1 MTRRIAIPDQPFN
14 SPVAMATGVVVL
26 AVLLGLTGCRG
37 VPWASTGGKTRVVD
51 LGQPNSTAA
60 NAPLPSTAEVQL
72 ASFQLSTPAADSDW
86 LDGTHVVAIV
96 NGDPIFA
103 SEILHRQSRSL
114 AAARQQLSGAR
125 YRELQDD
132 LIQKQL
138 KGYVDRSL
146 MSQSMLSGLDQ
157 ARHEMLDNQLEEV
170 FNEQQLPELLA
181 GRQIQS
187 VVELKRQLAQEGTSL
202 EVLKEDFRQQQL
214 AMEYLRQSAQPR
226 TSFSPAE
233 MMQWYTAHLEEF
245 QTTPRVRWRQILI
258 SVTKHGGRDPA
269 LKKIESCRR
278 RLATGESFVELA
290 QEVSDGPA
298 AADGGYWD
306 WTDKESFKDK
316 RISDTLFRLPV
327 GTPSRIF
334 EDDEH
339 FQLVV
344 ATEREDGGA
353 AKFETVQDKIEKRLS
368 EENRVQEMERVV
380 QELQATAHVT
390 TVFDRPGAP
399 FLQKT
404 NKPVL
409 DSPEAD
415 PKQSFKNDT
424 QGSSGQWQSKK
435 EIRRERG

>member
-1 MTRRIAIPDQPFN
+1 MTRRFAIPDQQFN

-37 VPWASTGGKTRVVD
+37 VPWASTGGETRVVD
-51 LGQPNSTAA
+51 LAQANSTVADVQLQDA
-60 NAPLPSTAEVQL
+60 AEVQL
-72 ASFQLSTPAADSDW
+72 ASFQLSTPAVDSDW

-214 AMEYLRQSAQPR
+214 AMEYLRQSARPR

-233 MMQWYTAHLEEF
+233 MMQWYRAHLEEF
-245 QTTPRVRWRQILI
+245 QTTPRVRWRQILV
-258 SVTKHGGRDPA
+258 SVTKHGGRAPA

-278 RLATGESFVELA
+278 RLVTGESFVELA

-390 TVFDRPGAP
+390 TVFDRSGAP
-399 FLQKT
+399 FFKKP

-409 DSPEAD
+409 NSPAAGPTQSPRND
-415 PKQSFKNDT
+415 KQS
-424 QGSSGQWQSKK
+424 SSGQSQSKK

>member
-1 MTRRIAIPDQPFN
+1 MTRRFA
-14 SPVAMATGVVVL
+14 SPYQRFHSPATMGTGVVVL
-26 AVLLGLTGCRG
+26 SVLLGVAGCRG
-37 VPWASTGGKTRVVD
+37 VPWASTGGHMRVVD
-51 LGQPNSTAA
+51 EGETNSAA
-60 NAPLPSTAEVQL
+60 AAVQLANTAEVQL
-72 ASFQLSTPAADSDW
+72 ASLQLSTPAVGSDW

-103 SEILHRQSRSL
+103 SEVLHRQSRSL

-125 YRELQDD
+125 YRELQED

-146 MSQSMLSGLDQ
+146 MAQSMLSGLEPE
-157 ARHEMLDNQLEEV
+157 RHEMLDNQLEEV
-170 FNEQQLPELLA
+170 FNQQQLPELLA

-233 MMQWYTAHLEEF
+233 MMQWYRSHLEEF
-245 QTTPRVRWRQILI
+245 RTTPRVRWRQILV

-269 LKKIESCRR
+269 LKRIESCRR
-278 RLATGESFVELA
+278 RLVTGESFVKLA
-290 QEVSDGPA
+290 REFSDGPA

-353 AKFETVQDKIEKRLS
+353 AKFETVQNKIEKRLS

-380 QELQATAHVT
+380 QELQTTADVT

-404 NKPVL
+404 NKPA
-409 DSPEAD
+409 SNGPEAD
-415 PKQSFKNDT
+415 STGALRND
-424 QGSSGQWQSKK
+424 
-435 EIRRERG
+435 